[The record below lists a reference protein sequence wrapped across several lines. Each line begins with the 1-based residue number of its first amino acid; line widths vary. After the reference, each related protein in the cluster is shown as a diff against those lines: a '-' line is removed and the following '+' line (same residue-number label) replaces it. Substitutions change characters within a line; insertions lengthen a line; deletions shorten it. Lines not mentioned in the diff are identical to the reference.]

1 MFFSDAQI
9 KTWNPSLQ
17 NLHRLRLIRICQS
30 QDFWEISTSGSFPTA
45 SDVFFLLRS
54 LDYAV
59 KPCILVIY
67 GPKWLQMW
75 LSFHRG
81 YSWLVTVKVPELWM
95 APQPHWNILH
105 ETPINGGY
113 VFCVGKMIII
123 ALWPDWERKK
133 STFVKKKTRSGMNVI
148 WWCGLL
154 CLCWLHYLAAISTAG
169 SEAWRH
175 QVKVRHQA
183 CYSFCWT
190 WLK

>member
-67 GPKWLQMW
+67 GPKWLQKW

-81 YSWLVTVKVPELWM
+81 YSWLVTVKVPDCGWPRSHTETFYMKPRLM
-95 APQPHWNILH
+95 EGMFLRGQNDNYSLVTRLRTQKVNI
-105 ETPINGGY
+105 
-113 VFCVGKMIII
+113 CQ
-123 ALWPDWERKK
+123 
-133 STFVKKKTRSGMNVI
+133 KKTRSGMNVI